1 MMPLRVP
8 RRAGATVLATLALLS
23 ASVGGAQTPEL
34 DILIRGGRVIDGTG
48 NPWIRY
54 DIGIR
59 GDEIVAIGD
68 LDKASARRII
78 DARGLYVTPGFI
90 DIHSHADRGMTSD
103 NAEARRAGSLVSQ
116 GLTTAV
122 SASDG
127 TNRVWPL
134 SSEIAAY
141 ERGGI
146 PMNAVLMV
154 GHSTVRSAVMGN
166 DYERAATPN
175 EITKMEA
182 LVRAGMEAGAWGL
195 TAGLE
200 YRPARFSTTQEI
212 VALAKEVRPY
222 NGFYIAHQRSEARMP
237 MWQLPSL
244 VNDRPVNGLQGL
256 EETITVARET
266 GIRVVAS
273 HQKSRGRSSFGRSAN
288 DTIVVNRARAEGLQV
303 YFDVYP
309 YETFGDG
316 PQLLLP
322 RWALVDDGID
332 VSGGQDSPA
341 LDREGVYGNAR
352 VNLRRRWADPVKRP
366 ILERD
371 IAWLI
376 DHFGGADRI
385 FVVDYPDRSYVG
397 KTVEDLARA
406 KGKTVEEIVVDM
418 ALEGNKDMPGGAR
431 VRGNAMLD
439 IDIANYIRQP
449 YTATSSDASVGGVA
463 GVPPYMGP
471 GAHPRH
477 FGNFPRNIAHFVKD
491 LQVITL
497 PFAIHAMTALPAQ
510 IIGLKDRGMLRE
522 GFKADIVIF
531 NLETLRDRATTLE
544 PFRPSE
550 GIEFVLVNGQF
561 TVDGGKLTGA
571 LPGKVLRRGEN
582 RIPRS

>member
-1 MMPLRVP
+1 MPVELTRH
-8 RRAGATVLATLALLS
+8 AGATVLATLALLS
-23 ASVGGAQTPEL
+23 ASVVGAQTPEF

-68 LDKASARRII
+68 LEKANARRIV

-103 NAEARRAGSLVSQ
+103 KPEARRAGSLVSQ

-146 PMNAVLMV
+146 PINAVLMV
-154 GHSTVRSAVMGN
+154 GHSTVRSAVMGK

-175 EITKMEA
+175 EITRMQA
-182 LVRAGMEAGAWGL
+182 LVREGMEAGAWGL

-200 YRPARFSTTQEI
+200 YRPARFSTTQEV

-222 NGFYIAHQRSEARMP
+222 NGLYIAHQRSEASMP
-237 MWQLPSL
+237 MWQLPSQ
-244 VNDRPVNGLQGL
+244 VNGRPVDGLQGL

-273 HQKSRGRSSFGRSAN
+273 HQKSRGRSSFGRSAH
-288 DTIVVNRARAEGLQV
+288 DTLVVNNARAEGLQV

-316 PQLLLP
+316 PHLMVP
-322 RWALVDDGID
+322 RWALVDDNVD

-341 LDREGVYGNAR
+341 LDRDGIYDNAR
-352 VNLRRRWADPVKRP
+352 VNLRRRWADPGKRP
-366 ILERD
+366 IIERD
-371 IAWLI
+371 IAWLL

-385 FVVDYPDRSYVG
+385 FVVDYPDRAYVG
-397 KTVEDLARA
+397 KTVDNLARA
-406 KGKTVEEIVVDM
+406 KGQKVEEVVVDM
-418 ALEGNKDMPGGAR
+418 ALNGYKETPGGAY

-439 IDIANYIRQP
+439 IDIVNYIRQP
-449 YTATSSDASVGGVA
+449 YTATSSDASIGGVA
-463 GVPPYMGP
+463 GIPPYMGP

-491 LQVITL
+491 LHVITL
-497 PFAIHAMTALPAQ
+497 PWAIHAVTALPAQ
-510 IIGLKDRGMLRE
+510 IIGLKDRGLLRE
-522 GFKADIVIF
+522 GYKADITIF
-531 NLETLRDRATTLE
+531 NLETLRDRATAIE
-544 PFRPSE
+544 PQLPSE
-550 GIEFVLVNGQF
+550 GIEFVLVNGQL
-561 TVDGGKLTGA
+561 TVDRGKLTGA